1 MLFWMRWRRWF
12 NGPILL
18 SRPETCCDS
27 GNVEGER
34 GGYLTSSEVVL
45 STVIAACL
53 PLTAGG
59 ILQASAL
66 TKIPGE
72 DELHRKF

>member
-27 GNVEGER
+27 GYV
-34 GGYLTSSEVVL
+34 GGQR
-45 STVIAACL
+45 
-53 PLTAGG
+53 TATTAD
-59 ILQASAL
+59 QSSAL
-66 TKIPGE
+66 IDPLAN
-72 DELHRKF
+72 EL